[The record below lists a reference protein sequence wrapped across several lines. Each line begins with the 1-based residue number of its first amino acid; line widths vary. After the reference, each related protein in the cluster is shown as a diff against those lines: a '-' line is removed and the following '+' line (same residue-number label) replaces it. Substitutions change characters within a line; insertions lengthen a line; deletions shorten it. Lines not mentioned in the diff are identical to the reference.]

1 MQSVAGDDEQDDTE
15 SAASR
20 AARFGERLDAL
31 LADGR
36 MAEMCDL
43 VAVAFARRADAA
55 DVPEVAALVSALPD
69 AVLTARPRV
78 LLELARSCDAE
89 GRVRLRR
96 RLLERA
102 ARLDGIDVAGFD
114 LALEAERIV
123 DLANDTQAGEVESR
137 CAALAERIDAAPT
150 SLLADEARARSS
162 HALGRVLSWR
172 GDPTSMDRAEDAL
185 QAAVGR
191 ARVLGRE
198 EWRAQS
204 LLALGYG
211 VYFER
216 GEELRGRARLRE
228 AMDLLPVGHPRRAA
242 IGTFLAEAMVRS
254 HVGELAVPLL
264 EQLRHEASGT
274 GDQRAL
280 GYVAWIMAL
289 YTSERGD
296 RAATLEWLAEAER
309 HPGDWFDH
317 STGSEFL
324 AEAAMSSERVGELT
338 LADRYLTR
346 ALERSAADGY
356 PETSW
361 LATGVINSRRGDA
374 DLAIASLSALLE
386 EPWLP
391 PRDAWTA
398 RLHLALARLR
408 CGDHDGAARD
418 AARALEAA
426 SALVG
431 PGRAAASTADLPG
444 VLSRLEPDLVRRLGP
459 LAAAA
464 GSTLAAALQPA
475 APRID
480 LFGGLAVSVGDTAV
494 PVPPGKP
501 AQLLILLAIVRVP
514 LPIDV
519 VIEDLWPEVPGDV
532 GRRRIRNV
540 LARVRATCGDLVVRI
555 GEALSLAPGT
565 DVDVAAFEA
574 AGDRVLRADQSER
587 AALAAAALE
596 LYRDDLVPE
605 AAYAPRVLRLRDQLA
620 ARAIGLL
627 DLIASEAAAAGQV
640 DQAVAALNRITE
652 LDPYDETV
660 LDRAVE
666 LLSTAGRRD
675 QAAVWAERARR
686 LRDD

>member
-1 MQSVAGDDEQDDTE
+1 MEPAAEDELPDD
-15 SAASR
+15 AATR

-31 LADGR
+31 LEAGHTE
-36 MAEMCDL
+36 EMCD
-43 VAVAFARRADAA
+43 VIATAFARRADAA

-69 AVLTARPRV
+69 SVLTNRPRV
-78 LLELARSCDAE
+78 LLELARACEAE
-89 GRVRLRR
+89 ARVRLRR

-102 ARLDGIDVAGFD
+102 ARLDGITVAGFD
-114 LALEAERIV
+114 LALEAELIANLAS
-123 DLANDTQAGEVESR
+123 DLRADEVEAR
-137 CAALAERIDAAPT
+137 HAALAKRIDAAPD

-172 GDPTSMDRAEDAL
+172 GDPTSMERAEDAL
-185 QAAVGR
+185 QTAAGR
-191 ARVLGRE
+191 ARALGRR

-204 LLALGYG
+204 LLSLGYG

-254 HVGELAVPLL
+254 HVGEAALPLL
-264 EQLRHEASGT
+264 DELRHEASAT

-280 GYVAWIMAL
+280 GYAAWIMAL

-309 HPGDWFDH
+309 HPGDWFEH

-324 AEAAMSSERVGELT
+324 AEAAMSAERVGEIAV
-338 LADRYLTR
+338 ADRYLAR
-346 ALERSAADGY
+346 ALERCVVDGI
-356 PETSW
+356 PEQSW
-361 LATGVINSRRGDA
+361 LATGMINSRRGDA
-374 DLAIASLSALLE
+374 DLAIERLSALLD
-386 EPWLP
+386 EPWFP

-408 CGDHDGAARD
+408 SGDQDGAARD
-418 AARALEAA
+418 AARGLEAA

-431 PGRAAASTADLPG
+431 PGRAAVSTADLPA

-475 APRID
+475 TPRIG
-480 LFGGLAVSVGDTAV
+480 LFGGLSVSVGDTAV

-514 LPIDV
+514 VPTDV
-519 VIEDLWPEVPGDV
+519 IIEDLWPEVSGEV

-565 DVDVAAFEA
+565 DVDVATFETA
-574 AGDRVLRADQSER
+574 AESALRADRSQR
-587 AALAAAALE
+587 AALAVAALD

-605 AAYAPRVLRLRDQLA
+605 AAYAPRVLRLRDELA
-620 ARAIGLL
+620 ARAIELL
-627 DLIASEAAAAGQV
+627 ELIADAATAAGRL
-640 DQAVAALNRITE
+640 DDAVAALARIAD
-652 LDPYDETV
+652 LDPYDESV
-660 LDRAVE
+660 LQRVID
-666 LLSTAGRRD
+666 LLSAAGRRD
-675 QAAVWAERARR
+675 QAGVWTERM
-686 LRDD
+686 